1 MDCVQNT
8 GEEAKRVYDAVPE
21 RDNENNMKG

>member
-8 GEEAKRVYDAVPE
+8 GEEAKCVYDVAPE
-21 RDNENNMKG
+21 RNNENNIER